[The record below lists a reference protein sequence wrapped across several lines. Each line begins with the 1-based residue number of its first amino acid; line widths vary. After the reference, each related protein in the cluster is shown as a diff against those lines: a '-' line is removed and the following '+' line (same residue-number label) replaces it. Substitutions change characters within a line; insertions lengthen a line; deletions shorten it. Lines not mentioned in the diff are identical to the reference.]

1 MPLIVLFLLVVF
13 ILIVL
18 FTRIKIVP
26 QSNIYVVERLG
37 KFYAAWETGVHFLC
51 PFLDRVAKR
60 VSIKEQVVDFKPQPV
75 ITKDNVTMQIDTVV
89 FFQITNPVQFAY
101 GVERPLAAIEN
112 LTATT
117 LRNIIGELEFD
128 ATLNSRDLI
137 NTKITETIDHATDR
151 WGIKVIR
158 VELKNI
164 DPPVDIKNAMEK
176 QMKAEREKR
185 EKILRAEGEKEY
197 QIKVAQG
204 EQEAKVLRAEA
215 DKKAAILHAEAE
227 KEATILRGEA
237 IKEQKIRIA
246 DGEARS
252 IEVVQQ
258 ALADSLVQLNKA
270 NPNVQSANAEGI
282 RMIREAGADEA
293 VLTLKSLEAF
303 AKAADGKATKIIIP
317 SEIQGLAGLA
327 AGLKGIVESDQ
338 PTESNETVAQVA
350 KNGTTISQDAP

>member
-1 MPLIVLFLLVVF
+1 MEGLIALAVLLVIVLIVLVNC
-13 ILIVL
+13 
-18 FTRIKIVP
+18 IKIVP
-26 QSNIYVVERLG
+26 QAHAMVIERLG
-37 KFYAAWETGVHFLC
+37 GYLTTWSVGLHLKV
-51 PFLDRVAKR
+51 PFVDRIAKK
-60 VSIKEQVVDFKPQPV
+60 VILKEQVVDFPPQPV
-75 ITKDNVTMQIDTVV
+75 ITKDNVTMRIDTVI
-89 FFQITNPVQFAY
+89 FYQITDPKLYTY
-101 GVERPLAAIEN
+101 GVENPIMAIEN

-117 LRNIIGELEFD
+117 LRNVIGELELD
-128 ATLNSRDLI
+128 ETLTSREII
-137 NTKITETIDHATDR
+137 NAKMRSSLDTATDP
-151 WGIKVIR
+151 WGIKVNR

-164 DPPVDIKNAMEK
+164 IPPAAIQDAMEK

-270 NPNVQSANAEGI
+270 NPNAS
-282 RMIREAGADEA
+282 
-293 VLTLKSLEAF
+293 VLQLKALEAF
-303 AKAADGKATKIIIP
+303 QKAADGKATKIIIP

-338 PTESNETVAQVA
+338 PTESSETVAQVA

>member
-227 KEATILRGEA
+227 KEAIE
-237 IKEQKIRIA
+237 EQKNNHIDAFIVLPA
-246 DGEARS
+246 PGTDTKEMLTKECSDVPVILVVEDLYTEDAEATSKFSHQITMRWEN
-252 IEVVQQ
+252 I
-258 ALADSLVQLNKA
+258 LAD
-270 NPNVQSANAEGI
+270 
-282 RMIREAGADEA
+282 R
-293 VLTLKSLEAF
+293 
-303 AKAADGKATKIIIP
+303 
-317 SEIQGLAGLA
+317 
-327 AGLKGIVESDQ
+327 
-338 PTESNETVAQVA
+338 
-350 KNGTTISQDAP
+350 